1 MIQPTKESQSLAAF
15 APALILLVICFLI
28 NYVDRGNVSIAAP
41 LIKREFGLSE
51 SQLGILFATFFVS
64 YTAGQFVVGWLVD
77 RFEVT
82 RILAAGFLV
91 WSLATAATGAVRGF
105 AMLLGMRLVL
115 GIGEAVAMPSGSKI
129 LALHLAEHLRGFASG
144 ALMFGLRGGNALGT
158 LGAGLLMAKFGWRPV
173 FLWVGLLSLLWL
185 PAWKKWKPHEIR
197 SQKTSHVD
205 GPGFAEILRQRSF
218 WGTSLGHFCA
228 NYILYFMVTW
238 LPSYL
243 VQERHLSMG
252 TMSKVAGLYYFMD
265 AISALA
271 AGWLQDLAIRGGH
284 TATTV
289 RKAGMAISAALAA
302 VGIGG
307 CAVAGPNSYI
317 WWLLVVGMGCGGLS
331 PGLFTFPQALA
342 GKDAVGK
349 WYGWQN
355 GFGNF
360 AGVIAPALTG
370 FALEGRGNFL
380 MPLVVTGALS
390 LVGGVAWVF
399 VVGRLEPVE
408 WQAKKRVVLEG
419 ASAGD

>member
-1 MIQPTKESQSLAAF
+1 MTQRTKESQSLAAF

-28 NYVDRGNVSIAAP
+28 NYVDRGNISIAAP

-82 RILAAGFLV
+82 GILASGFLL

-105 AMLLGMRLVL
+105 AMLLAIRLVL

-129 LALHLAEHLRGFASG
+129 LAQQLAEHQRGFASG
-144 ALMFGLRGGNALGT
+144 ALMFGLRCGNALGT

-173 FLWVGLLSLLWL
+173 FLWVGLISLLWL
-185 PAWKKWKPHEIR
+185 PAWRKWKPR
-197 SQKTSHVD
+197 QNQTQMASQAD

-218 WGTSLGHFCA
+218 WGTSTGHFCA

-252 TMSKVAGLYYFMD
+252 TMAKVAGLYYFID
-265 AISALA
+265 AVSALA
-271 AGWLQDLAIRGGH
+271 GGWLQDVMIRRGY
-284 TATTV
+284 TPTVV
-289 RKAGMAISAALAA
+289 RKSAMALSAVLAA
-302 VGIGG
+302 AGIAG
-307 CAVAGPNSYI
+307 CAVAGPKSYV
-317 WWLLVVGMGCGGLS
+317 WWLMVVGMGCGGMS

-342 GKDAVGK
+342 GEGAVGK

-360 AGVIAPALTG
+360 AGVIGPALTG
-370 FALEGRGNFL
+370 FVLEGRGNFL
-380 MPLVVTGALS
+380 MPFAVTGATAV
-390 LVGGVAWVF
+390 VGGIAWVF
-399 VVGRLEPVE
+399 VVGRLEPVK
-408 WQAKKRVVLEG
+408 WRVKEQVLLAR
-419 ASAGD
+419 ASADF